1 MNIQDLET
9 VRRLDLPAKFFV
21 LNNDG
26 YASIRATQDNH
37 FDGVFTGAGP
47 DSGLTLPSIKGV
59 CGAFGMEV
67 FRLERHK
74 DIRKSVREVLNSSGP
89 AVCEVM
95 VSPKQI
101 TAPRLASSRQP
112 DGRMVSKPLEDLAP
126 FLDRKELKDN
136 MLS

>member
-1 MNIQDLET
+1 M
-9 VRRLDLPAKFFV
+9 

-26 YASIRATQDNH
+26 YGSIRATQANH
-37 FDGVFTGAGP
+37 FGGAFTGSGP
-47 DSGLTLPSIKGV
+47 DSGLTLPSIRGV
-59 CGAFGMEV
+59 CGAFGMEI

-74 DIRKSVREVLNSSGP
+74 NIHESVRDVLTSPGP

-95 VSPKQI
+95 VSPQQV

-112 DGRMVSKPLEDLAP
+112 DGRMFSRPLEDLAP

-136 MLS
+136 MHS